1 MRPMRAAFAP
11 ALSVPIVA
19 LLTILLGACAGTSP
33 ATMTPANPPPSSA
46 PSIDDDL
53 AFLQAHAPVEVLEG
67 PGGGR
72 VVVSA
77 RWQGRVMTSAVEPH
91 GASLGFVHRAFIEAG
106 KTGTQFDN
114 YGGEDRF
121 WLGPEGGQFGLY
133 FAPGAPFA
141 IDSWQVPH
149 EMQEGAWDVTARD
162 ASHVTFARRMHVV
175 NWSGNA
181 LDVAVERTV
190 RVLGADDVRVRFG
203 IAPPEGTKWVAFE
216 SDNRITNSGS
226 VAWTRD
232 KGLPSIW
239 ILGMYSPAAD
249 AHVVV
254 PFDPAGGGP
263 VVNDAYFGKVP
274 ADRLAVHGDEGWLS
288 LRADGHYR
296 SKIGLGPA
304 RAREV
309 AGSYSASA
317 RLLTLVHYAK
327 PASAPDGYVNSLWTK
342 QPDPY
347 GGDVVNAYNDGPT
360 EPGKPSLGGFYELET
375 SSPAAALA
383 PGQSSEHVHTT
394 LHVIGDTGALD
405 ALARRVLGVPLARLA
420 SPGTSDDQGGARPA
434 R

>member
-1 MRPMRAAFAP
+1 MRLAVAP
-11 ALSVPIVA
+11 AVVL
-19 LLTILLGACAGTSP
+19 LLGACAGSMP
-33 ATMTPANPPPSSA
+33 AAMPGPAPTQPLPA
-46 PSIDDDL
+46 GARSIDDDL
-53 AFLQAHAPVEVLEG
+53 AFLQSHAPVEVLEA

-77 RWQGRVMTSAVEPH
+77 RWQARVMTSAVEPH
-91 GASLGFVHRAFIEAG
+91 GASLGFVHRTFIEAG
-106 KTGTQFDN
+106 KTGTAFDN

-133 FAPGAPFA
+133 FPPGAPFA
-141 IDSWQVPH
+141 IGSWQVPH
-149 EMQEGAWDVTARD
+149 EMQEGEWAVTARD
-162 ASHVTFARRMHVV
+162 AAHVTFTRRMHVV
-175 NWSGNA
+175 SWSGSA

-190 RVLGADDVRVRFG
+190 RVLGAEDVRARFG
-203 IAPPEGTKWVAFE
+203 VAPPDGSRWVAFE
-216 SDNRITNSGS
+216 SDNRITNAGAT
-226 VAWTRD
+226 AWTRD

-239 ILGMYSPAAD
+239 ILGMYSPAPD
-249 AHVVV
+249 AQVLV
-254 PFDPAGGGP
+254 PFDPGGTGP

-274 ADRLAVHGDEGWLS
+274 ADRLVVHDEGWLS
-288 LRADGHYR
+288 LRADGQYR
-296 SKIGLGPA
+296 SKIGLSPA
-304 RAREV
+304 RARDV

-327 PASAPDGYVNSLWTK
+327 PASAPDGYVNSLWAK

-383 PGQSSEHVHTT
+383 PRQSMEHVHTT
-394 LHVIGDTGALD
+394 LHVTGDEAALD
-405 ALARRVLGVPLARLA
+405 GLARRVLGVSIA
-420 SPGTSDDQGGARPA
+420 QGAARPA